1 MTQDLSRRRV
11 IGIGAAAAGGA
22 LFGRPAA
29 AAPAS
34 PAIPSGKKPLVVVW
48 SEGTAPK
55 NVYPDDINGAVA
67 EGLVKSLPKWEVF
80 KASLGD
86 PDQGL
91 PDAVLSKAWV
101 LIWWG
106 HQKHGDVKDEL
117 VDKVCKRVKEDGMG
131 FIALHS
137 SHFAKPNKKLMGTAC
152 SWGAYIGDSEICKCV
167 VKDPKHP
174 ICAGLPKEFTFKHD
188 ERYSE
193 PYAVPETAVT
203 VIDGLHTVKGGKP
216 DDKARMGLCF
226 EVGKGKFYYFHPGHE
241 TNPVFMDENVRKMMA
256 NAVNWCSPKKVM

>member
-1 MTQDLSRRRV
+1 MSHGTSRRSLL
-11 IGIGAAAAGGA
+11 GIGAAAAGGFLLRTKGA
-22 LFGRPAA
+22 EAA
-29 AAPAS
+29 DAKS
-34 PAIPSGKKPLVVVW
+34 KPCVVVW

-55 NVYPDDINGAVA
+55 NVYPDDINGAIA
-67 EGLVKSLPKWEVF
+67 EGLKKDLPTWDVVKANLS
-80 KASLGD
+80 D

-91 PDAVLSKAWV
+91 PDDLLAKCDV

-106 HQKHGDVKDEL
+106 HKKHGNVKNEL
-117 VDKVCKRVKEDGMG
+117 VDKIEKRVKEEGMG

-152 SWGAYIGDSEICKCV
+152 SWGAYLGDSETCKCV

-174 ICAGLPKEFTFKHD
+174 ICAGLPKEFSFPHG

-203 VIDGLHTVKGGKP
+203 VIDGLHTVRGGKP

-241 TNPVFMDENVRKMMA
+241 TNPVFMDENVRRMMA

>member
-1 MTQDLSRRRV
+1 MTIDTTRRGFL
-11 IGIGAAAAGGA
+11 GIGAAAASGLLLRASDAG
-22 LFGRPAA
+22 
-29 AAPAS
+29 AAPA
-34 PAIPSGKKPLVVVW
+34 KDKPCVVVW

-55 NVYPDDINGAVA
+55 NVYPEDINGAIV
-67 EGLVKSLPKWEVF
+67 EGLKKDLAGWEVV
-80 KASLGD
+80 KAGIDD
-86 PDQGL
+86 PEQGL
-91 PDAVLSKAWV
+91 PDDLLAKCDV

-106 HQKHGDVKDEL
+106 HKKHGNVKNEL
-117 VDKVCKRVKEDGMG
+117 VDKIEKRVKEEGMG

-152 SWGAYIGDSEICKCV
+152 SWGKYLGDSEICKCV
-167 VKDPKHP
+167 VKDATHP
-174 ICAGLPKEFTFKHD
+174 IAAGLPKEFSFPHS

-193 PYAVPETAVT
+193 PYAVPEPKSV

-216 DDKARMGLCF
+216 DDPARMGLCF